1 MIHIER
7 LLNTQLGI
15 FFISVLMGLGLATLF
30 RKTCTDENCIVFNGP
45 VISEIDG
52 KTYQFGEMCYQ
63 YKLFPSK
70 CEPIRK
76 TIEMNDVT
84 AKIVEKEQETSKPK
98 SGFSFLPFS

>member
-7 LLNTQLGI
+7 LLNTPLGK

-30 RKTCTDENCIVFNGP
+30 RKTCTAENCIMFNGP

-63 YKLFPSK
+63 YKMSPVK
-70 CEPIRK
+70 CDPMRK
-76 TIEMNDVT
+76 TIEINDVS
-84 AKIVEKEQETSKPK
+84 AKVVEKEQDANKPK
-98 SGFSFLPFS
+98 TGSSFFPFS